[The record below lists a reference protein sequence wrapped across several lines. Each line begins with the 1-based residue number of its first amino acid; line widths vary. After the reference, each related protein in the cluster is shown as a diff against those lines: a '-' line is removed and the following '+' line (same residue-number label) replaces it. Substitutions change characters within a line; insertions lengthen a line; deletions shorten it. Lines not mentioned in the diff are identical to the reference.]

1 MTPVKKTAAVKDT
14 VKETKATVAEA
25 AKKVETKAAV
35 KEEAAK
41 KETKT
46 AAKKPAAK
54 KTAAK
59 KTTAKKAEVKAA
71 LTIEFAGQQFSADE
85 IVKKATAAAEA
96 QGEVKTLEI
105 YVKPEENAA
114 YYVVNGEGS
123 DDYKVEL

>member
-41 KETKT
+41 KETV
-46 AAKKPAAK
+46 KKET